1 MLNWLCLWPE
11 LFVQAMTS
19 TPVTDIT
26 KPVFFV
32 WFTPHLLYWVAQ
44 IPFTVKVRA
53 RQQVGKT
60 VHSQWGTNEKS
71 DQQCCYRKSTVLEKE
86 AYSIHAT
93 VPYVFTLQLF
103 ISTSHFE
110 DRCSESSQ
118 VFMWI
123 TPEDP
128 KSKLWWYT
136 ATGGEQEKPVLR
148 CLRGGDVAPHMRG
161 LQQSVPAW
169 IQTDLRPDRFY
180 CLALPSK
187 DCCSK
192 PAAKSDTPVISPF
205 LLALC
210 FQMVKEHF
218 LCSHTWQQTITL
230 LIFHIMSIINQIH
243 YTLWSIPVI
252 YWISL
257 LSRCSVG
264 NTWTTSLKI
273 TNKKMQLKATF
284 HSRRERG
291 LHSIIPVLQTI
302 SLINLKCY
310 FLLQVDF
317 KTGGISFHKTKSLCP
332 AHKGYTY

>member
-1 MLNWLCLWPE
+1 M
-11 LFVQAMTS
+11 
-19 TPVTDIT
+19 
-26 KPVFFV
+26 
-32 WFTPHLLYWVAQ
+32 WFTPHLLYWVSQ
-44 IPFTVKVRA
+44 TPFTVKVRA

-60 VHSQWGTNEKS
+60 VHSQRVTNERS
-71 DQQCCYRKSTVLEKE
+71 DQQCCYRKSTILEKE
-86 AYSIHAT
+86 AYSIRAT
-93 VPYVFTLQLF
+93 VLHVFTLQLF

-110 DRCSESSQ
+110 DRCSEPSQ
-118 VFMWI
+118 VLMWI

-128 KSKLWWYT
+128 KSKLWYT
-136 ATGGEQEKPVLR
+136 AMGGEQQKPVLR
-148 CLRGGDVAPHMRG
+148 CLQGGDVAPHIRE
-161 LQQSVPAW
+161 LQRSVPAS

-210 FQMVKEHF
+210 FQKIKEHF
-218 LCSHTWQQTITL
+218 LCSHTWQQIITS

-257 LSRCSVG
+257 LSRYSVG
-264 NTWTTSLKI
+264 KTWTTTLKI
-273 TNKKMQLKATF
+273 TKKKMQLKATF

-291 LHSIIPVLQTI
+291 LHSVIPVLQRV

-317 KTGGISFHKTKSLCP
+317 KIGGISFHKTKSLYP
-332 AHKGYTY
+332 AHKRYTY